1 MKNFENY
8 LSRGRSRLR
17 RGLARKL
24 GLLAVGAAFCLS
36 PIGLTRT
43 YAAAS
48 PVTQL
53 DYIQSLVSLM
63 GEKDLFN
70 SASTAADYI
79 QWAISKGMKPS
90 GGWSATAALSRSDF
104 AQTVSQLYNIK
115 PEKNADY
122 VAALEKQG
130 IAIPDGPAVTR
141 TALVGVVDDFGFQ
154 SKMAKH
160 AKIKPSKHKK
170 KSPTKLKTPTKKK
183 TPKKPTKPKVKVPT
197 PPKPPKPK

>member
-8 LSRGRSRLR
+8 LSQGRSRLR
-17 RGLARKL
+17 RGLASKL
-24 GLLAVGAAFCLS
+24 GILAVGAAFCLS
-36 PIGLTRT
+36 PIGLTRAF
-43 YAAAS
+43 AAQS
-48 PVTQL
+48 TVSQL

-63 GEKDLFN
+63 GEKDLF
-70 SASTAADYI
+70 SSSSTSADYI
-79 QWAISKGMKPS
+79 QWAVSKGMKPS
-90 GGWSATAALSRSDF
+90 AGWSANATLSRDDF
-104 AQTVSQLYNIK
+104 AQTIAQLYSIK

-130 IAIPDGPAVTR
+130 IAIPDGSSVTR

-160 AKIKPSKHKK
+160 VKIKPSKHKK
-170 KSPTKLKTPTKKK
+170 KSPTKPK

-197 PPKPPKPK
+197 PPKPPKPH